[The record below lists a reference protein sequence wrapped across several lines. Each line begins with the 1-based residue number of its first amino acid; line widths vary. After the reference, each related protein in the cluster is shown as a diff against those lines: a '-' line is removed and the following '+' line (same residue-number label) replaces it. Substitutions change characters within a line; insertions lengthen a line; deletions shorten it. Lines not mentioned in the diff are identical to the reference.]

1 MRLLFLAARSL
12 RLVVFGNLRGEV
24 RPTPRAWGRDG
35 GLSGNFVAEK
45 SRPGLPEERSAG
57 RLRVTEVP
65 GGERRCKPVLTTTF
79 CGFLIVLAS
88 DPLP

>member
-1 MRLLFLAARSL
+1 MAKFARRRALGGEMGVFL
-12 RLVVFGNLRGEV
+12 G
-24 RPTPRAWGRDG
+24 T
-35 GLSGNFVAEK
+35 FVAEK
-45 SRPGLPEERSAG
+45 SDPGLPEERSAG

-79 CGFLIVLAS
+79 YGFLIVLAS